1 MSIETYGSYQLLKR
15 LAMGGMAQ
23 IYLARQ
29 QGPEGFEKLLVLK
42 RILPH
47 LTENAEFVRMFLDEA
62 RIAARLN
69 HPNVVQ
75 IFNLGAEADTYFIAM
90 EYIHGADVRRV
101 WKQSE
106 AVGQPLPVP
115 LACRILIEACAGLD
129 YAHKKADAAGR
140 PLGIVH
146 RDVSPQNILVT
157 FEGGVKVVD
166 FGIAKAADQATVT
179 RSGVLKGKYSYMSP
193 EQAAGMRVDCRSDV
207 FALGV
212 VLYELLTGARLF
224 KRPSDL
230 QTLAAVAECQ
240 VAVPSQVA
248 PRVPQSLDAIV
259 LKALAKEPEAR
270 FQEAL
275 HLQLALEDWLS
286 QNRLPSS
293 TAHLGAFMKEAF
305 AERLAEESRAG
316 EFLVE
321 DSESAPSSAR
331 ADSASPAR
339 RTGLKPSLPPNTGR
353 SESEPTAT
361 LRPRTAHAN
370 RPSRP
375 ELRRDEPEA
384 EPPRASTGT
393 RRAVD
398 PITPARA
405 SRMVPAQRLEG
416 EGLPA
421 AEARPSRPG
430 MPPVVEEDAPTLAMM
445 EPRGLSFP
453 PTARPDLEE
462 DEDAPTVDHRA
473 ASRSATVSLRQPLR
487 PAVEEDAP
495 TMDARAVA
503 RPSPTSSRGVPAADA
518 GPVAEPRAASR
529 SGVSIARA
537 TPGPEAR
544 VSRAGVPVAE
554 PAPAVSGRG
563 PSRVSVPA
571 MRPVP
576 PRTDTL
582 TEHATL
588 SVTEGSAR
596 SSRVGLWG
604 GIGAA
609 VVLAAL
615 ALWLLLRPDAEPAA
629 TAPLNPPAL
638 RPPPPPVRTQPPPEK
653 GAATQVAP
661 ATNAPAV
668 TPSPQAAPTPAT
680 TVAAATAPQAAATP
694 APAPQTAPTAA
705 PKETTP
711 REATPPRAV
720 VPARPESKPAEPRA
734 TPAREVVR
742 GEPKGGDRMALV
754 RFVATPWAEV
764 SCNGRKLGE
773 TPFKEVE
780 LRVGTYDCK
789 FSNPE
794 LKRTV
799 SRRIEVRPIDLNVVS
814 VKLD

>member
-1 MSIETYGSYQLLKR
+1 
-15 LAMGGMAQ
+15 MGGMAQ

-75 IFNLGAEADTYFIAM
+75 IFNLGAEGDTYFIAM

-339 RTGLKPSLPPNTGR
+339 RTGLKPALPPNTGR

-384 EPPRASTGT
+384 EPPRAPTGT
-393 RRAVD
+393 RRAVESV
-398 PITPARA
+398 TPARA
-405 SRMVPAQRLEG
+405 SRMVPAQRPEG
-416 EGLPA
+416 EGLPG
-421 AEARPSRPG
+421 AEARPSRSG

-453 PTARPDLEE
+453 PTARPDLAE
-462 DEDAPTVDHRA
+462 DEDAPTLDQRA
-473 ASRSATVSLRQPLR
+473 ASRSATVSLRQPIR
-487 PAVEEDAP
+487 SVEEDAP

-503 RPSPTSSRGVPAADA
+503 RPSPTATRGMPAADV
-518 GPVAEPRAASR
+518 GPVGEPRAASR

-554 PAPAVSGRG
+554 PSPAVAVRG
-563 PSRVSVPA
+563 PSRMSVPA
-571 MRPVP
+571 MRSVP

-588 SVTEGSAR
+588 SVTEGEAR
-596 SSRVGLWG
+596 SNRVGLWG

-609 VVLAAL
+609 VVLAVL
-615 ALWLLLRPDAEPAA
+615 ALWLLLRPDAEPAG
-629 TAPLNPPAL
+629 TVPLNPPAL
-638 RPPPPPVRTQPPPEK
+638 RPPPPPARAQPPPEQ
-653 GAATQVAP
+653 GAATQVVP
-661 ATNAPAV
+661 ATNAPAETAPGT
-668 TPSPQAAPTPAT
+668 TPSTQPTPAP
-680 TVAAATAPQAAATP
+680 TVAAAPADQTAPAHVAAPQAA
-694 APAPQTAPTAA
+694 
-705 PKETTP
+705 P
-711 REATPPRAV
+711 REATPPRPVA
-720 VPARPESKPAEPRA
+720 PARTEPKPAEPRA
-734 TPAREVVR
+734 APVREVVR
-742 GEPKGGDRMALV
+742 AEPKVADRMALV